1 MTTGRPGK
9 VRLNNAISPV
19 KINQMDSTIVARLLG
34 SFNISTPVMNL
45 TPAALQQAD
54 GVSHQL
60 NQAYLLNVVLVL
72 VLLPSADC
80 SLTDRDTERA
90 LGRSA
95 TMPIP
100 RTINQNSN
108 A

>member
-1 MTTGRPGK
+1 
-9 VRLNNAISPV
+9 
-19 KINQMDSTIVARLLG
+19 
-34 SFNISTPVMNL
+34 MNL
-45 TPAALQQAD
+45 TPAAWQQAD